1 MTQHHTRRRKVR
13 LHVLGGIVASAAAA
27 LVWMSASA
35 SAGSS
40 VDPSTLQPVPPPGAV
55 CQADGQQIICH
66 TGLRF
71 DLVNEPVF
79 DLPCG
84 TVYETSVDVR
94 RGIRWYNAEGKLTTR
109 FVTQDVDGSWS
120 LSPTGAGPTVTV
132 TVHANWRS
140 EYSPPG
146 QDADSVPLTFHGD
159 GLTIRA
165 PGVGVIAHIAGLDLP
180 DGTHRGTIRGVDDPG
195 PLCAALTR

>member
-1 MTQHHTRRRKVR
+1 MTQHRSRCRKVG
-13 LHVLGGIVASAAAA
+13 LQVLGGIAVSATAV
-27 LVWMSASA
+27 LVWMSVAA
-35 SAGSS
+35 SAGSL

-55 CQADGQQIICH
+55 CQDDGQQIICH

-120 LSPTGAGPTVTV
+120 LSPTGAGPTVTL
-132 TVHANWRS
+132 TVHANWRN

-146 QDADSVPLTFHGD
+146 QDADSVPTTSHGD
-159 GLTIRA
+159 GLTVRA
-165 PGVGVIAHIAGLDLP
+165 PGAGVIVHIAGLDLP

>member
-1 MTQHHTRRRKVR
+1 MKQVHGRRRKVR
-13 LHVLGGIVASAAAA
+13 WHVVAGIAASAAVA
-27 LVWMSASA
+27 LVWMSTPV
-35 SAGSS
+35 SAGSL
-40 VDPSTLQPVPPPGAV
+40 VDPSTLQPVPPPGAE
-55 CQADGQQIICH
+55 CRADGQQTICH

-84 TVYETSVDVR
+84 TIYETSVDIR
-94 RGIRWYNAEGKLTTR
+94 SGIRWYDADGKLTRR
-109 FVTQDVDGSWS
+109 FVTQDLDGTWS
-120 LSPTGAGPTVTV
+120 LSPTGAGPTVTL
-132 TVHANWRS
+132 TVHANWRN

-146 QDADSVPLTFHGD
+146 QDADSVPATSHGD
-159 GLTIRA
+159 GLTVRA

-180 DGTHRGTIRGVDDPG
+180 DGTHRGAIRGVDDPA

>member
-1 MTQHHTRRRKVR
+1 MKQHQSRRRKVG
-13 LHVLGGIVASAAAA
+13 LHVLGGIVASAAAV
-27 LVWMSASA
+27 LVWMSVAA
-35 SAGSS
+35 FAGSF
-40 VDPSTLQPVPPPGAV
+40 VDPSTLQPVPPPGAE

-71 DLVNEPVF
+71 ELVNEPVF

-109 FVTQDVDGSWS
+109 FVSQDVEGSWS
-120 LSPTGAGPTVTV
+120 LSPTGAGPTATL
-132 TVHANWRS
+132 TVHANWRD
-140 EYSPPG
+140 EFTPPG
-146 QDADSVPLTFHGD
+146 QDVDSVSAYHGD
-159 GLTIRA
+159 GLTVRA
-165 PGVGVIAHIAGLDLP
+165 QGFGVIVHIAGLDEP
-180 DGTHRGTIRGVDDPG
+180 DGTHHGTFRGTDDPA

>member
-1 MTQHHTRRRKVR
+1 MTQDHSRRRSVR
-13 LHVLGGIVASAAAA
+13 RHILAGFAFSASAA
-27 LVWMSASA
+27 LFWMSAPVL
-35 SAGSS
+35 AGSL

-55 CQADGQQIICH
+55 CRADGQQTICH

-84 TVYETSVDVR
+84 TVYETSIDVR
-94 RGIRWYNAEGKLTTR
+94 RGIRWYDADGKLTTR
-109 FVTQDVDGSWS
+109 FVGQDAEGSLS

-132 TVHANWRS
+132 TVHANWRN

-146 QDADSVPLTFHGD
+146 QDADSVPATSHGD
-159 GLTIRA
+159 GLTVRA

-180 DGTHRGTIRGVDDPG
+180 DGTHRGAIRGVDDPG